1 MGCRHRD
8 PRAIKRSISKQI
20 CFGGVLAQYA
30 RDIDSIINRLS
41 SAHPQVR
48 VEQLR
53 VSHPGD
59 DAGIWFFKVAGEP
72 NEVQL
77 ESFTGMCPFIVGSDT
92 TEAIATARSVQEPVS
107 FLEQLLRL

>member
-1 MGCRHRD
+1 VK
-8 PRAIKRSISKQI
+8 A
-20 CFGGVLAQYA
+20 VA

-77 ESFTGMCPFIVGSDT
+77 ESFTGMCPFIVESDT
-92 TEAIATARSVQEPVS
+92 TEAIATARSVQEAVS